1 MMQWNQGWVWKFFL
15 MALAA
20 LAAGCA
26 SPDMGPVT
34 RQIASVETMIRQA
47 RQAKA
52 EEYAPLELKR
62 AQEKLAAAKQAA
74 EEEEVERAAML
85 AEEAMAEARLA
96 EAKAEAD
103 RAKDRVADEE
113 QDVETLR
120 DEIDRAQKVK

>member
-1 MMQWNQGWVWKFFL
+1 MKWNHGWFWKFFL
-15 MALAA
+15 MGFAVV
-20 LAAGCA
+20 AAGCA

-34 RQIASVETMIRQA
+34 RQIASVETMIQQA

-62 AQEKLAAAKQAA
+62 ANEKLTAAKQAV
-74 EEEEVERAAML
+74 EEEEVERATML

-103 RAKDRVADEE
+103 RARDRVAEE
-113 QDVETLR
+113 EKDVETLR

>member
-1 MMQWNQGWVWKFFL
+1 MQWNHGWFWKCFL
-15 MALAA
+15 AGLAI

-34 RQIASVETMIRQA
+34 RQIASLETMIQQA

-62 AQEKLAAAKQAA
+62 AEEKLFAAKQAA

-113 QDVETLR
+113 RDVQTLR
-120 DEIDRAQKVK
+120 DEIDRAQKLK